1 MGPVSAGPVSWRLD
15 IHKCSYFVPIH
26 HRRPVIVEITY
37 FVVVPFQETE
47 NGLVADQGIQ
57 CPSERSAIA
66 QARGA
71 VSKGAIGAIAFRRS
85 GDPNIGEYG
94 EAVLICKEGDLPDG
108 VMEMLAA

>member
-1 MGPVSAGPVSWRLD
+1 MA
-15 IHKCSYFVPIH
+15 
-26 HRRPVIVEITY
+26 EIIY
-37 FVVVPFQETE
+37 FVVVVAFEETE
-47 NGLVADQGIQ
+47 SGLVAGQGIQ
-57 CPSERSAIA
+57 CPSERAAIS

>member
-1 MGPVSAGPVSWRLD
+1 MA
-15 IHKCSYFVPIH
+15 
-26 HRRPVIVEITY
+26 EITY

-57 CPSERSAIA
+57 SPSERSAIA

-85 GDPNIGEYG
+85 GDPNIGER
-94 EAVLICKEGDLPDG
+94 G
-108 VMEMLAA
+108 VSGNLNRVDKRTFRATAA

>member
-1 MGPVSAGPVSWRLD
+1 MA
-15 IHKCSYFVPIH
+15 
-26 HRRPVIVEITY
+26 EITY

-71 VSKGAIGAIAFRRS
+71 VSKGAVGAIAFRRS

-94 EAVLICKEGDLPDG
+94 EAVLICQEGDLPDS
-108 VMEMLAA
+108 VMDMLAA

>member
-1 MGPVSAGPVSWRLD
+1 MA
-15 IHKCSYFVPIH
+15 
-26 HRRPVIVEITY
+26 EITY

-66 QARGA
+66 QARGT